1 MKLVF
6 PLSRLASV
14 CRFIPVSSASWMML
28 MFFLVISTR
37 TSVVKSTD
45 VAPPFATVSVYNDAN
60 RTIMSSYTD
69 NVKRI
74 LSSVSVYG
82 TIVCMPR
89 GTQNSEDIDRAIALI
104 LKERAEFLGKSERA
118 LALETSVS
126 RWRVN
131 DVFTMKRP
139 ILVNELEELADAL
152 GLVGSS
158 VMREAERSLKEQADE
173 LEAQSNVLR
182 FPATS
187 RQENQREADAMLAEQ
202 RYAASQLQDGEED
215 APQYPEWD

>member
-1 MKLVF
+1 M
-6 PLSRLASV
+6 
-14 CRFIPVSSASWMML
+14 
-28 MFFLVISTR
+28 
-37 TSVVKSTD
+37 
-45 VAPPFATVSVYNDAN
+45 SVYTDAN
-60 RTIMSSYTD
+60 KTIMSVLAD

-173 LEAQSNVLR
+173 RSKPDNVTKIRRPRAQE
-182 FPATS
+182 
-187 RQENQREADAMLAEQ
+187 ENLPDFTKLAA
-202 RYAASQLQDGEED
+202 RTVTNR
-215 APQYPEWD
+215 PEWDAIQALNDIGEESQDPGDYED

>member
-1 MKLVF
+1 
-6 PLSRLASV
+6 
-14 CRFIPVSSASWMML
+14 
-28 MFFLVISTR
+28 
-37 TSVVKSTD
+37 
-45 VAPPFATVSVYNDAN
+45 
-60 RTIMSSYTD
+60 
-69 NVKRI
+69 
-74 LSSVSVYG
+74 
-82 TIVCMPR
+82 MPR

-158 VMREAERSLKEQADE
+158 VMREAERSLKGQADE
-173 LEAQSNVLR
+173 RSKPADNVVD
-182 FPATS
+182 FPRA
-187 RQENQREADAMLAEQ
+187 R
-202 RYAASQLQDGEED
+202 EED
-215 APQYPEWD
+215 LPDFTQLAARKVTNRPEWDATQALNDIGEESQDPGDYE

>member
-1 MKLVF
+1 
-6 PLSRLASV
+6 
-14 CRFIPVSSASWMML
+14 
-28 MFFLVISTR
+28 
-37 TSVVKSTD
+37 
-45 VAPPFATVSVYNDAN
+45 
-60 RTIMSSYTD
+60 
-69 NVKRI
+69 
-74 LSSVSVYG
+74 
-82 TIVCMPR
+82 MPR

-187 RQENQREADAMLAEQ
+187 RQENRREADAMLAEQ